1 MSTPISED
9 DKVLLEQEAQ
19 IKRDCAEVSNT
30 AGGRHLIKM
39 TKDKSVSA
47 ILNLI
52 QNYRS
57 NPEKL
62 IAYVAELEANLSVYM
77 TLVQAPSEYEAIQEL
92 LKTDTNTAE

>member
-1 MSTPISED
+1 MSTTMTQEE
-9 DKVLLEQEAQ
+9 KTLLEQEAQ
-19 IKRDCAEVSNT
+19 MKHDCAEVGNT
-30 AGGRHLIKM
+30 SGGRHLIKM
-39 TKDKSVSA
+39 TKDKSVAA

-77 TLVQAPSEYEAIQEL
+77 TLVQASSEYEAIQEL